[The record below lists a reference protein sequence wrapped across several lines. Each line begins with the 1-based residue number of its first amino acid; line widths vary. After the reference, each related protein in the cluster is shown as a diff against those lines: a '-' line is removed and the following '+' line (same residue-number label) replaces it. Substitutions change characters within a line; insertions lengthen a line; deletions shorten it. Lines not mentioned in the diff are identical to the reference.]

1 MILFDLNHFDSIPQY
16 TTFPIIFMASQS
28 FHFSIL
34 SVALNFGYNIEFD
47 TIWKYISKTT
57 HFWLKLSILEEN
69 HHVKFW
75 FVSLS
80 NLMCPLENH
89 RNFRVQYFP
98 QWQSRNSRYGSPKF
112 VSHREC
118 DPYKS
123 LTEKIF
129 FILMEHDAW
138 DRKCHFKSLQAPHSA
153 ANEIFNLA
161 RWDIRNFK
169 FWNKECIQLKNF
181 RLKTSFKA

>member
-129 FILMEHDAW
+129 LSWWNTMLGIGNATLNHSKHHTQQQTRFQILLGGDQE
-138 DRKCHFKSLQAPHSA
+138 FK
-153 ANEIFNLA
+153 I
-161 RWDIRNFK
+161 
-169 FWNKECIQLKNF
+169 LK
-181 RLKTSFKA
+181 